1 MMVIRGGGHTRW
13 AGAANIDAG
22 VTVDLQNITGVNYD
36 LRTNLFSIELGERC
50 AAVYSTL
57 EVWTGGVAG
66 GRVSKVGVAGLTAG
80 ASSLDFQHFDC
91 S

>member
-1 MMVIRGGGHTRW
+1 MMAIRGGGHTRW

-57 EVWTGGVAG
+57 EVWTGG
-66 GRVSKVGVAGLTAG
+66 LQG
-80 ASSLDFQHFDC
+80 AASPK
-91 S
+91 